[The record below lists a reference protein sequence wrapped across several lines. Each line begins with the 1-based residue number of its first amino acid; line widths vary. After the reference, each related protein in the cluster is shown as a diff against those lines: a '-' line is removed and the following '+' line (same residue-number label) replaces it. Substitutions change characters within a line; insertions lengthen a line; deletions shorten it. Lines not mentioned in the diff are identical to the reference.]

1 MFLMRPGARPGRAG
15 RRAAWGGEYGYYA
28 YDPYEVPIMFSPS
41 GLHCAALLSCAPVA
55 LSLSPAVAY
64 SRKLTRT
71 CNYARVQR
79 DYGIRGRSFLRTT
92 ANTTWF
98 VF

>member
-1 MFLMRPGARPGRAG
+1 MRCPSYVLSVACIVQRSIAVLRASS
-15 RRAAWGGEYGYYA
+15 A
-28 YDPYEVPIMFSPS
+28 
-41 GLHCAALLSCAPVA
+41 VA
-55 LSLSPAVAY
+55 LSRRRLLAQTHTHY
-64 SRKLTRT
+64 K
-71 CNYARVQR
+71 YARVQR